1 MAMTSRER
9 VMTALAR
16 LEPDRV
22 PFCDVAV
29 DRGLAQKLL
38 NWERTTD
45 IGSSSRS
52 ENPYTVQESIA
63 IAEFLGL
70 DNINFLLRAPTYA
83 HTHVGIDGR
92 TFVGDGM
99 IKTAKDFAMIDL
111 PDPYD
116 DALYREAE
124 EYVAHKGD
132 YAACFV
138 TRIGFFQVVLSL
150 GIEGFSMALY
160 DQPALVEKMLDLY
173 FDWMEVVAERM
184 CRIGFD
190 LFWTTDDFAHKSG
203 LMFAPQVFTELLV
216 PRYRRVLDKVT
227 IPWVL
232 HSDGDISQVM
242 DLFLDLGVAGFHPI
256 EKGAMDIA
264 AVKRDYGDRVCLL
277 GNLDLN
283 ILGAGTPEETEQEV
297 VELIRNAAPGG
308 GYILTSGNSLASY
321 LKPEC
326 VMAMAKAVRKYG
338 SYPLRLG

>member
-1 MAMTSRER
+1 MSMTSRER
-9 VMTALAR
+9 VLAALA
-16 LEPDRV
+16 LKEPDRV

-38 NWERTTD
+38 NWEKTTD
-45 IGSSSRS
+45 IGSSSRR
-52 ENPYTVQESIA
+52 ENPYTVKEA
-63 IAEFLGL
+63 IAVSKFIGL
-70 DNINFLLRAPTYA
+70 DNICFLLRAPTYA

-92 TFVGDGM
+92 TFVGEGM
-99 IKTAKDFAMIDL
+99 IRTEKDFSMIDL

-116 DALYREAE
+116 DALYRDAE
-124 EYVAHKGD
+124 EFIENRGD
-132 YAACFV
+132 YATCFV

-173 FDWMEVVAERM
+173 FDWMEVVADRM

-190 LFWTTDDFAHKSG
+190 IFWTTDDFAHKSG
-203 LMFAPQVFTELLV
+203 LMFSPQVFTELLV

-227 IPWVL
+227 IPWIL
-232 HSDGDISQVM
+232 HSDGDIRRVM
-242 DLFLDLGVAGFHPI
+242 DLFIDLGVAGFHPI

-264 AVKRDYGDRVCLL
+264 EIKKTHGGRVCLL
-277 GNLDLN
+277 GNVDLN
-283 ILGAGTPEETEQEV
+283 ILGAGTPEETEKEV
-297 VELIRNAAPGG
+297 LELIRTAGPGG

-326 VMAMAKAVRKYG
+326 VLAMARAVKEFGR
-338 SYPLRLG
+338 YPIRT

>member
-1 MAMTSRER
+1 MSMTSRER
-9 VMTALAR
+9 VLAALA
-16 LEPDRV
+16 LKEPDRV

-38 NWERTTD
+38 NWEKTTD
-45 IGSSSRS
+45 IGSSSRR
-52 ENPYTVQESIA
+52 ENPYTVKEA
-63 IAEFLGL
+63 IAVSKFIGL
-70 DNINFLLRAPTYA
+70 DNICFLLRAPTYA

-92 TFVGDGM
+92 TFVGGGM
-99 IKTAKDFAMIDL
+99 IRTEKDFSMIDL

-116 DALYREAE
+116 DALYRDAE
-124 EYVAHKGD
+124 EFIENRGD
-132 YAACFV
+132 YATCFV

-190 LFWTTDDFAHKSG
+190 IFWTTDDFAHKSG
-203 LMFAPQVFTELLV
+203 LMFSPQVFTELLV

-227 IPWVL
+227 IPWIL
-232 HSDGDISQVM
+232 HSDGDIRRVM
-242 DLFLDLGVAGFHPI
+242 DLFIDLGAAGFHPI

-264 AVKRDYGDRVCLL
+264 EIKKTYGERVCLL
-277 GNLDLN
+277 GNVDLN
-283 ILGAGTPEETEQEV
+283 ILGAGTPEETEKEV
-297 VELIRNAAPGG
+297 LELIRTAGPGG

-326 VMAMAKAVRKYG
+326 VLAMARAVKEFGR
-338 SYPLRLG
+338 YPIRT